1 MLGLKYELQKGMESI
16 MKLVLIRHGE
26 SEFNALNKK
35 EPHTRVFS
43 GQADILLTTKGK
55 EQAKSLQKYPEIQQ
69 STLVFSSDLTRAF
82 ETAQLATNRMDI
94 QRDKRINERSLGYF
108 NGKSEAELTEYRS
121 FLQTQEFKHSFTIAA
136 PEGENY
142 EHVSQ
147 RVTAFLLELPLKS
160 EQTISVFSH
169 FVATR
174 LMLRALL
181 GLSKEQTT
189 QIKIKNCEPIILEG
203 TKLGEFRLLTRLGTT

>member
-1 MLGLKYELQKGMESI
+1 MECI
-16 MKLVLIRHGE
+16 MKLILIRHGE
-26 SEFNALNKK
+26 SKFNALNK
-35 EPHTRVFS
+35 EQPHTRVFS
-43 GQADILLTTKGK
+43 GQADILLTEKGQQ
-55 EQAKSLQKYPEIQQ
+55 QARALQKHPEIQQ
-69 STLVFSSDLTRAF
+69 STAIFSSDLTRAF

-94 QRDKRINERSLGYF
+94 KRDQRINERSLGRF
-108 NGKSEAELTEYRS
+108 NGKSEIELSEYRT
-121 FLQTQEFKHSFTIAA
+121 FINTEEFKHSFTTAA

-142 EHVSQ
+142 TQVGQ
-147 RVTAFLLELPLKS
+147 RVTAFLSDLPLSS

-189 QIKIKNCEPIILEG
+189 QIKINNCEPIILEG
-203 TKLGEFRLLTRLGTT
+203 NELGEFCLLTHLDTI